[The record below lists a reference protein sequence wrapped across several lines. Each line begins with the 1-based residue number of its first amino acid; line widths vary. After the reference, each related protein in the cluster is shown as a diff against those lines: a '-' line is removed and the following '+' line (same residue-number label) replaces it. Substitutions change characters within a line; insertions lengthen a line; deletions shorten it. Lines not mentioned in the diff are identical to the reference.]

1 MVQTKYLSSAI
12 MLFLLYN
19 AYLLYNRHLLLIYN
33 HLKLFDL
40 TVTFLADT
48 DLGGALAISQV

>member
-48 DLGGALAISQV
+48 DGGGH